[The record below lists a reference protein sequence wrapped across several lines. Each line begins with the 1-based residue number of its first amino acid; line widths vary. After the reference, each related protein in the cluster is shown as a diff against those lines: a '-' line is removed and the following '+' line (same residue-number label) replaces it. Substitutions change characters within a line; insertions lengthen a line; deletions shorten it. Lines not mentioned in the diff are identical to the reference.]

1 MYGLSGKI
9 KIKTESK
16 RVVSH
21 GLTTS
26 KSRHNSYWT
35 SVGLKQFKSYQGINL
50 HPNKHNDN
58 KSKFSGICIEKQILF
73 TYVEIMPQRLG
84 KINGNR

>member
-16 RVVSH
+16 NVVSH

-26 KSRHNSYWT
+26 KSRHKSYWT

-50 HPNKHNDN
+50 HPNKHNGN
-58 KSKFSGICIEKQILF
+58 KSKLSGTVLKNKLYSNMLKLCHKDQE
-73 TYVEIMPQRLG
+73 R
-84 KINGNR
+84 